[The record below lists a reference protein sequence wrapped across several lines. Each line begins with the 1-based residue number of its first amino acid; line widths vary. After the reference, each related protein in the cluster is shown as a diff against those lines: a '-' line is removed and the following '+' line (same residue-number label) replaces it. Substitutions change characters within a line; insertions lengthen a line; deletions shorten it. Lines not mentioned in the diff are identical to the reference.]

1 MENITRGGGRL
12 CGGKKGELYTKSGK
26 KSVSLGNLT
35 ILSCE
40 IRNLLSY
47 TRIVQDSC
55 VVMFQVCLPFFVLY
69 EKHLKQYPCN
79 LTASNFLTWYCK
91 VLLTF
96 RCGDAWQLAG
106 NSTPVVLFSFSQLYP
121 FRNAQKEGDIVL
133 CCISTSEA
141 AQGTPEIQFHILCI
155 YSREVKTTLVTSCN
169 CNEML
174 AFTWKTHCG
183 EHHSWGDPF
192 LAKKGAFLYRK

>member
-1 MENITRGGGRL
+1 VENITRGGGRL

-55 VVMFQVCLPFFVLY
+55 VVMFQVCLPFFILY

-174 AFTWKTHCG
+174 AFYMENALWRTSLVGGPLSG
-183 EHHSWGDPF
+183 EKRRF
-192 LAKKGAFLYRK
+192 FV